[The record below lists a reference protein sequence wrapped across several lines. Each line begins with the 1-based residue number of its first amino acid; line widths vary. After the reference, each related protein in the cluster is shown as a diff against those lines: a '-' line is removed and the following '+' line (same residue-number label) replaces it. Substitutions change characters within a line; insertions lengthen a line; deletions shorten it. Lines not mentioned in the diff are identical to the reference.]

1 MLEIQKLIA
10 RHVEIQQMRV
20 YDFFLQKT
28 LSLTVF
34 LNFETFYCTR
44 GCVFER
50 SDSFI
55 VSRRKRMYTDDLM
68 KRSLT
73 LYSTWVHYDEGRR
86 WLWTIYLN
94 YFGKAG
100 ENWWQ
105 VLQKPQPK
113 RNRTPACL
121 HAPWGGSMSMQQ
133 PDSLPLATPLIF
145 SNLFSL
151 ASVGKQL
158 RV

>member
-28 LSLTVF
+28 LSLTFF

-86 WLWTIYLN
+86 
-94 YFGKAG
+94 
-100 ENWWQ
+100 
-105 VLQKPQPK
+105 
-113 RNRTPACL
+113 
-121 HAPWGGSMSMQQ
+121 
-133 PDSLPLATPLIF
+133 
-145 SNLFSL
+145 
-151 ASVGKQL
+151 
-158 RV
+158 